1 DTVALSFA
9 SQPAGVALT
18 IDGQPANGTVSGVI
32 GQQRTITAPLTATI
46 GDFVYRFVSW
56 SDGGAAT
63 HAITTP
69 QAPTDYFATYAR
81 VTPGLTAEFFDFSTP
96 LSQIPDL
103 TGLTADPIRTDAIL
117 SYAATTLP
125 WAGLG
130 ANFADT
136 FAARHTGFVRVDKA
150 GKYTFY
156 LRSGDGSRLWIDDQ
170 PQPLI
175 DNDGIHI
182 MRERIAAQT
191 LSVGYHSIRVESFE
205 NTGGAGLVLSWAG
218 PGIMKSVIP
227 AARLFHDAPAGA
239 LAFRQ
244 SSDADGLVVMEA
256 ESNDGN

>member
-18 IDGQPANGTVSGVI
+18 IDGQSVTGPVSGVI
-32 GQQRTITAPLTATI
+32 GQQRTIAAPLTATI
-46 GDFVYRFVSW
+46 GDFAYRFVSW

-63 HAITTP
+63 HMITTP
-69 QAPTDYFATYAR
+69 LAPTDYVTTYAR

-103 TGLTADPIRTDAIL
+103 TGVTADPIRTDAMV

-136 FAARHTGFVRVDKA
+136 FAARHTGFVRVDKT

-156 LRSGDGSRLWIDDQ
+156 LRSGDGSKLWVDDQ
-170 PQPLI
+170 LVI
-175 DNDGIHI
+175 DKDGIHA
-182 MRERIAAQT
+182 MRERFATRT
-191 LSVGYHSIRVESFE
+191 LSAGYHSIRVESFE
-205 NTGGAGLVLSWAG
+205 NTGGAGLVLLWAG

-227 AARLFHDAPAGA
+227 AVRLFHDAPAGA

-244 SSDADGLVVMEA
+244 SSAADGLVVME
-256 ESNDGN
+256 